1 MVATFLKIPA
11 RDFVL
16 EIDSAYGS
24 SGSPNFIPIE
34 GLTNLTLKANTN
46 RADTTDFDSEG
57 IAEHLLMERGQEFT
71 VAGHYLEDPL
81 TGERPD
87 GQVAF
92 ETFAT
97 KVGTEAYVA
106 FQLTSPGGN
115 KRAFIGTI
123 ESPGA
128 LGGGHND
135 PSGWGGTITV
145 SGPVTYT
152 PAGS

>member
-1 MVATFLKIPA
+1 MTVTYLKIPA
-11 RDFVL
+11 RDFTL
-16 EIDSAYGS
+16 EIDAAYGA
-24 SGSPNFIPIE
+24 SGSPDWTPIE
-34 GLTNLTLKANTN
+34 GLTSLTLKANTN

-57 IAEHLLMERGQEFT
+57 IAEHLLMERGQEFS
-71 VAGHYLEDPL
+71 VAGHYLENPL
-81 TGERPD
+81 TGARPA

-92 ETFAT
+92 ESFAT

-106 FQLTSPGGN
+106 FRLTSPGGN
-115 KRAFIGTI
+115 IRSFIGTI

-135 PSGWGGTITV
+135 PSGWGGSIQV

-152 PAGS
+152 PA